1 MLDGI
6 PSKSNEKYM
15 PVYRVFQVWKVL
27 LIKKLKDIATSKF
40 TPPPPPNNNNNSNSQ
55 NNNTTTTAKI
65 QKINLKIIHTLS
77 ILTSHTVCVS
87 QLIGLRGWGIRGC
100 EMQQPRHGFILRWI
114 IHCAVM
120 LLLWF
125 PHPRAVMTEAIL
137 YIYKY

>member
-1 MLDGI
+1 MKNISASLHYI
-6 PSKSNEKYM
+6 FQIKLCIKICKKPPSWFFISFTLYQHSQLF
-15 PVYRVFQVWKVL
+15 RTSSFSIIWKKIFV
-27 LIKKLKDIATSKF
+27 
-40 TPPPPPNNNNNSNSQ
+40 
-55 NNNTTTTAKI
+55 TTTAKI

-100 EMQQPRHGFILRWI
+100 EMQQPMHGFILRWI